1 MRPFNESLG
10 DERTG
15 LFIQSDPDYLYVEL
29 DPGQHYVAMQYRKQK
44 SNEIDIAEKNLRDKT
59 WTKYS
64 DSNLEAKIWPPM
76 FPWGSSNWYT
86 RSTLTM

>member
-1 MRPFNESLG
+1 M
-10 DERTG
+10 
-15 LFIQSDPDYLYVEL
+15 
-29 DPGQHYVAMQYRKQK
+29 QHRKQK

-59 WTKYS
+59 WTNYS
-64 DSNLEAKIWPPM
+64 DSNFEAKIWPPM